1 MYGEHA
7 SFLTSRIFIKHGVNT
22 PSTDCQGHNLPLETD
37 SQTEYVGFFGK
48 KRVVSKHLSF
58 ADLYL
63 PSGEVIQICSRAE
76 DDAERHEKFSKIL
89 AHTPVLV
96 KVEKAEATEENGK
109 KTIIASDSYSLL
121 YLSNPFL

>member
-22 PSTDCQGHNLPLETD
+22 LSTDCQGHNLPLETD

-76 DDAERHEKFSKIL
+76 DDAELNRRALEAKT
-89 AHTPVLV
+89 AAQAAR
-96 KVEKAEATEENGK
+96 KAIPPFVQK
-109 KTIIASDSYSLL
+109 
-121 YLSNPFL
+121 LSR